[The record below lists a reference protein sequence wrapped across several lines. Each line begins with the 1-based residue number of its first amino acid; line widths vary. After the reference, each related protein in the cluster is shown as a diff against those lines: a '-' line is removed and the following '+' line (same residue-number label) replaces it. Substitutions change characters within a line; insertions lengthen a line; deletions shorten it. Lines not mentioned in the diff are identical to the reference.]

1 MKMIWLNDS
10 LVLRSE
16 NKDEKQALA
25 VVFLAL
31 ENGESRAESP
41 TNEEAKTTSPSTSEW
56 FSRPIRNLAGVLP

>member
-41 TNEEAKTTSPSTSEW
+41 TNEEAKTTSPST
-56 FSRPIRNLAGVLP
+56 L